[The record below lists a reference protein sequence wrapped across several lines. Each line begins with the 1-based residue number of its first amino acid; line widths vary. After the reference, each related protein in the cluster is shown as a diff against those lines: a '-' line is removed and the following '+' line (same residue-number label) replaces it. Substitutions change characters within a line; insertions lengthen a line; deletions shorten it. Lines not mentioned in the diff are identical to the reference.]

1 MASQGTKA
9 IRFNKVIIIPTDF
22 SPVAENAL
30 MHGLELARLLHYRV
44 CLLHV
49 FILPADTIYNKEDDV
64 YDHILQKLLK
74 SKEIGEK
81 KYQVNIDPMIREGNL
96 FKVIHAVVAEIKPR
110 LMIMGTH
117 GKQGLQ
123 HLFGSYA
130 LKVAL
135 DSPCPVLVV
144 QGRAFE
150 HGYRRIV
157 LPVNGD
163 VDPRYLMEW
172 ALLLCKLFAP
182 EIQLFQSMETTT
194 DRTNQV
200 KGITSQI
207 TGVFQEKKISYS
219 INMSAS
225 PHDFS
230 NQVIAFADANQSDL
244 VMTMTTPA
252 ADATGFNFSDW
263 NERLMFNPSRIPVM
277 FIDRTDTA
285 G

>member
-1 MASQGTKA
+1 
-9 IRFNKVIIIPTDF
+9 
-22 SPVAENAL
+22 
-30 MHGLELARLLHYRV
+30 
-44 CLLHV
+44 
-49 FILPADTIYNKEDDV
+49 V